1 MLRIED
7 YALIGDCETAGLVGR
22 DGSIDWLCLPRF
34 DSDSCFAKLLGSE
47 DNGFWRIAP
56 TKQSEIERRY
66 QPETLILETIF
77 TAQEGRVRITDFM
90 PPKSGHSRIVRI
102 VEGLE
107 GRVEMRCELAVR
119 FEYGKSIPWVTR
131 LDGAAISM
139 VAGASMLVLGTD
151 VPLKGKGMR
160 TIGNFTISKGERK
173 SFVLT
178 YQVSYQAEPGAEGKP
193 RAVIKPNV
201 PRTLVPI
208 LCQLAQRFMLCV
220 LVENNR
226 N

>member
-34 DSDSCFAKLLGSE
+34 DSDSCLAKLLGSE
-47 DNGFWRIAP
+47 DKVFWRIAP

-77 TAQEGRVRITDFM
+77 TAQEGRVRVTDFM

-107 GRVEMRCELAVR
+107 GRVEMQCELAVR
-119 FEYGKSIPWVTR
+119 FEYGKSIPWVSR

-139 VAGASMLVLGTD
+139 ARPCWCWARTCRSEARGCGPSASSPCRRV
-151 VPLKGKGMR
+151 
-160 TIGNFTISKGERK
+160 N
-173 SFVLT
+173 
-178 YQVSYQAEPGAEGKP
+178 A
-193 RAVIKPNV
+193 RAS
-201 PRTLVPI
+201 
-208 LCQLAQRFMLCV
+208 C
-220 LVENNR
+220 
-226 N
+226 